1 MNIRMLKILCMFL
14 GIKDICKQNLQQLFA
29 SNVYNLSF
37 PIREYNHGND
47 MRFPLQEENDI
58 YNIQLLFE
66 KKKILDIL
74 SNPKIHIQTKTEI
87 IDNHW
92 LFNDSIA
99 TNITAGSLFSD
110 WNLE

>member
-29 SNVYNLSF
+29 SNMYNLSF
-37 PIREYNHGND
+37 PIRDYNHGND

-66 KKKILDIL
+66 KKKNIGSIVK
-74 SNPKIHIQTKTEI
+74 PKNTH
-87 IDNHW
+87 
-92 LFNDSIA
+92 
-99 TNITAGSLFSD
+99 TNK
-110 WNLE
+110 NRNNR